1 MNDGKPKCDKCNDT
15 GKVMPM
21 SALQA
26 PRRCDCRDGAHR
38 LTVALYGRERVEK
51 MVGGSHAPM
60 LHDAADELAK
70 FAELRGQ
77 VEEMARAFA
86 KYSSHRTNCARRL
99 HSEACDCG
107 ASEAAELF
115 VGRIRGPR
123 R

>member
-1 MNDGKPKCDKCNDT
+1 MSGWQDLVVDAVGVIAIASAGLWLLDFVAGRCRMIGDFIWESAAWVRAGKP
-15 GKVMPM
+15 
-21 SALQA
+21 S
-26 PRRCDCRDGAHR
+26 
-38 LTVALYGRERVEK
+38 
-51 MVGGSHAPM
+51 
-60 LHDAADELAK
+60 ADELAEFAK
-70 FAELRGQ
+70 FAALRGQ